1 MDKFTNILNR
11 VRASLWLVP
20 AVMTVMAGALAW
32 LMLFSGFEFVN
43 FEEGSTWWLF
53 SGDAGTARD
62 LLSSLL
68 SGMITM
74 TSLVVSIT
82 MVVLS
87 LAAGQLGPRLIG
99 NFIQDRQIQVVLGLF
114 MGTILYTLIVLRSV
128 TDQLG
133 PDSVPHIAITVA
145 SALAMLCLFALLF
158 YVHKIARSIIADT
171 VVKEVAD
178 ELESAIAGAARR
190 ADGVPDD
197 EHPTTER
204 FPERRN
210 ASLCRSGYVQVI
222 DYSLLASL
230 AAKEDALVRMQV
242 GPGNFVLRGGDHL
255 EILAKRRIS
264 DACIAELRSAF
275 VIGAERTPTQD
286 LEYSVRQLVEIAVR
300 ALSTGINDPF
310 TAIAVVNRLGAALES
325 ASRRPGLPTC
335 FRDEKGTVRVIALA
349 SDFPRLLDAS
359 FNQIRQAASGN
370 AALLIQMCKLIGQ
383 LAVSVKAPDSRA
395 ALAAHLDKID
405 RSARRSLEDPSD
417 LEDFERETEIAR
429 ERLVTFKPHSAV
441 RVQ

>member
-133 PDSVPHIAITVA
+133 PDAVPHIAITVA
-145 SALAMLCLFALLF
+145 SALTMLCLFALLF

-178 ELESAIAGAARR
+178 ELESAIAGAARDD
-190 ADGVPDD
+190 DGDPDAAAG
-197 EHPTTER
+197 R
-204 FPERRN
+204 FQVRRY
-210 ASLCRSGYVQVI
+210 ASLCKSGYVQVI
-222 DYSLLASL
+222 DYGRLALL
-230 AAKEDALVRMQV
+230 AAKEDALIRMLVR
-242 GPGNFVLRGGDHL
+242 PGHFVLRSGNHL
-255 EILAKRRIS
+255 EVLSNHRV
-264 DACIAELRSAF
+264 DEACVTELRSAF
-275 VIGAERTPTQD
+275 VIGAERTATQD

-325 ASRRPGLPTC
+325 ASRRPRLPTSY
-335 FRDEKGTVRVIALA
+335 RDEQGAVRVVALA
-349 SDFPRLLDAS
+349 SDFSQLLDAS

-370 AALLIQMCKLIGQ
+370 AAVLIQMSKLIGQ
-383 LAVSVKAPDSRA
+383 LALSVEAPEARD
-395 ALAAHLDKID
+395 ALTAHLDKIE
-405 RSARRSLEDPSD
+405 RSARRSVEDPSD
-417 LEDFERETEIAR
+417 LEDFEREADTAR
-429 ERLVTFKPHSAV
+429 ERLAPRAQSS
-441 RVQ
+441 